1 MTNHWGDIANAD
13 CILAMGAN
21 PAEGHPAAF
30 RWIMKAKELGAK
42 LIVVDPR
49 LTRTGTKADLY
60 APLRSGTDVAFID
73 GMINYIIQDIEKNP
87 NNYNM
92 LYIREYTNAS
102 YLINP
107 NFKGPVE
114 LDGLFS
120 GYAGGLNETDGA
132 KRKYDKSTWTY
143 QLDEKGIPKQDKT
156 LKDPNCVFQLLK
168 KHVAR
173 YTPEKVNVICG
184 TPTDKF
190 LEICKAYAE
199 TGKTGKAGTITYA
212 MGTTQHT
219 NGAENIRAY
228 SILQTLLANMG
239 VAGGGI
245 NAMRGESNVQGS
257 TDYGLLY
264 HILTGYLKN
273 VVDSDT
279 TLAKYLERIT
289 PKTNMP
295 KSLNWW
301 KNTPKYVVSLLK
313 AWYGDAATK
322 GNEFAFNYLPK
333 LDSAKNYSFIAL
345 FEAMAAGTIKGL
357 MCWGQNPAVGG
368 PNSNLERKALE
379 NLEWLVGI
387 DLWKT
392 ETMDFWQRP
401 GVDPKNIKTEVFV
414 LPALASYEKEG
425 SVSNSSRWM
434 QWRYKAANGPGEA
447 EDDLWIANK
456 LMIELRELYGKEG
469 GPVAGAITDMAW
481 NYGDIPSPHTVA
493 KEINGYDL
501 TTGKLVANFVGL
513 KDDGTTSCGNWLY
526 SGSYTEAGN
535 MAARRKLTP
544 DTFNI
549 GLFPEWSWCWP
560 LNRRIIYNRA
570 SVDLDGNPF
579 DTKHPVIKWNPAKG
593 AAGGWDGDI
602 ADNAAPPQSAET
614 GVLPFIMVPDGQAKL
629 FGPGMAEGPFPEAY
643 EPWESPV
650 TNEASKQQSNPI
662 FKIWRPEEKG
672 TPDQFPIA
680 ATTYRVVEH
689 WQAGQMTRN
698 LPWLVEMQPEPFVE
712 MSEELASDKGIAN
725 GDKVIVESKRGSVTM
740 VALVT
745 KRFKPFQLNGKIVHQ
760 VGMVWHWGYTGLST
774 GDSANILT
782 PSVGDAN
789 TMIPEYKAFLVDVKK
804 A

>member
-13 CILAMGAN
+13 VILAMGAN
-21 PAEGHPAAF
+21 PAEGHPGAF
-30 RWIMKAKELGAK
+30 GWIMKAKERGAK
-42 LIVVDPR
+42 LVAVDPR
-49 LTRTGTKADLY
+49 LTRTGSKADVY
-60 APLRSGTDVAFID
+60 APIRSGTDVAFLN
-73 GMINYIIQDIEKNP
+73 GMINYVVKDIEANP
-87 NNYNM
+87 ANYNM
-92 LYIREYTNAS
+92 ISLLEYTDAS

-107 NFKGPVE
+107 AFKGPAD
-114 LDGLFS
+114 LDGLYS
-120 GYAGGLNETDGA
+120 GYAGGLNETDAA
-132 KRKYDKSTWTY
+132 KRTYAKSTWSY
-143 QLDEKGIPKQDKT
+143 QVDEKGVPLQDRT
-156 LKDPNCVFQLLK
+156 LKDPSCVFQLLK

-173 YTPEKVNVICG
+173 YTPEKVSAICG
-184 TPTDKF
+184 TPVDSF
-190 LEICKAYAE
+190 LKICSTYAS
-199 TGKTGKAGTITYA
+199 TGKTGKAGTIMYA

-273 VVDSDT
+273 VVDTDA
-279 TLAKYLERIT
+279 TLAKYLTRIT
-289 PKTNMP
+289 PTTSMP

-313 AWYGDAATK
+313 SWYGDAATK
-322 GNEFAFNYLPK
+322 DNEFAFQYLPK
-333 LDSAKNYSFIAL
+333 LDGTKNYSFIAL

-368 PNSNLERKALE
+368 PNSNAERAALA
-379 NLEWLVGI
+379 NLDWLVAA

-401 GVDPKNIKTEVFV
+401 GVDPKTIKTEVFV

-425 SVSNSSRWM
+425 SITNSSRLM
-434 QWRYKAANGPGEA
+434 QWRYKAADGPSEA
-447 EDDLWIANK
+447 EDDLWIMNQVMLK
-456 LMIELRELYGKEG
+456 VRELYKAQG

-481 NYGDIPSPHTVA
+481 DYGQKPDPNVVA

-501 TTGKLVANFVGL
+501 TTGKLVANFTGL

-526 SGSYTEAGN
+526 SGSYNETGN
-535 MAARRKLTP
+535 LTARRKLTA
-544 DTFNI
+544 DAFNI
-549 GLFPEWSWCWP
+549 GLFPEWAWCWP

-570 SVDLDGNPF
+570 SVDLNGEPF
-579 DTKHPVIKWNPAKG
+579 DKEHPVIKWNAAKK
-593 AAGGWDGDI
+593 AWDGDV
-602 ADNAAPPQSAET
+602 ADNAAAPQSADA
-614 GVLPFIMVPDGQAKL
+614 GALPYIMVPNGRAKL
-629 FGPGMAEGPFPEAY
+629 FGPGMADGPFPEFY

-650 TNEASKQQSNPI
+650 ANQMSGQQSNPI
-662 FKIWRPEEKG
+662 FKVWRPAEKG
-672 TPDQFPIA
+672 SADQFPIV

-698 LPWLVEMQPEPFVE
+698 LPWLVEMQPEPFIE
-712 MSEELASDKGIAN
+712 ISEQLASERGISN
-725 GDKVIVESKRGSVTM
+725 GDKVLVESKRGSVKM

-745 KRFKPFQLNGKIVHQ
+745 KRFQPFQLSGKTVHQ
-760 VGMVWHWGYTGLST
+760 VGMVWHWGYSGLST
-774 GDSANILT
+774 GDSANLLT
-782 PSVGDAN
+782 PYVGDAN
-789 TMIPEYKAFLVDVKK
+789 TMIPEYKAFLVDVRK